1 MENNKITQD
10 FLLQLKRIAD
20 ALEKKNTLEL
30 TREKRMIKLEKL
42 EERKLR
48 SDLRSNLNTNNES
61 LCSDVTSTEF
71 HFTRALI

>member
-1 MENNKITQD
+1 MENNKLTQD

-20 ALEKKNTLEL
+20 ALEKSNTLEL

-48 SDLRSNLNTNNES
+48 SDLRTNSSIGNEP
-61 LCSDVTSTEF
+61 L
-71 HFTRALI
+71 

>member
-20 ALEKKNTLEL
+20 ALEKSNTLEL

-48 SDLRSNLNTNNES
+48 SDLRSNLNTNNEP
-61 LCSDVTSTEF
+61 L
-71 HFTRALI
+71 

>member
-20 ALEKKNTLEL
+20 ALESKSKLEMQ
-30 TREKRMIKLEKL
+30 REKRKIKLEKL

-48 SDLRSNLNTNNES
+48 SDLRINENSRNES
-61 LCSDVTSTEF
+61 L
-71 HFTRALI
+71 

>member
-20 ALEKKNTLEL
+20 ALEKSNNLEL

-48 SDLRSNLNTNNES
+48 SDLRTNSSIGNEP
-61 LCSDVTSTEF
+61 L
-71 HFTRALI
+71 

>member
-1 MENNKITQD
+1 MENNKLTQD

-20 ALEKKNTLEL
+20 ALEKQNNLEL

-48 SDLRSNLNTNNES
+48 SDLRTNSSIGNEP
-61 LCSDVTSTEF
+61 L
-71 HFTRALI
+71 

>member
-1 MENNKITQD
+1 MENNKLTQD

-20 ALEKKNTLEL
+20 ALEKSNTLEL

-48 SDLRSNLNTNNES
+48 SDLRTNSSIGDEP
-61 LCSDVTSTEF
+61 L
-71 HFTRALI
+71 

>member
-48 SDLRSNLNTNNES
+48 SDLRSNLNTNNEP
-61 LCSDVTSTEF
+61 L
-71 HFTRALI
+71 

>member
-1 MENNKITQD
+1 MESNKITQD

-20 ALEKKNTLEL
+20 ALEKSNTLEL

-61 LCSDVTSTEF
+61 L
-71 HFTRALI
+71 

>member
-20 ALEKKNTLEL
+20 ALEKKNALEL
-30 TREKRMIKLEKL
+30 TREKRLITLEKL

-48 SDLRSNLNTNNES
+48 SDLRSNSSIGNES
-61 LCSDVTSTEF
+61 L
-71 HFTRALI
+71 

>member
-20 ALEKKNTLEL
+20 ALEKSNTLEL

-48 SDLRSNLNTNNES
+48 SDLRTNSSIGNEP
-61 LCSDVTSTEF
+61 L
-71 HFTRALI
+71 

>member
-1 MENNKITQD
+1 MENNKLTQD

-20 ALEKKNTLEL
+20 ALEKSNNLEL

-48 SDLRSNLNTNNES
+48 SDLRTNSSIGNEP
-61 LCSDVTSTEF
+61 L
-71 HFTRALI
+71 

>member
-48 SDLRSNLNTNNES
+48 SDLRSNLNTKNEP
-61 LCSDVTSTEF
+61 L
-71 HFTRALI
+71 

>member
-1 MENNKITQD
+1 MENNKLTQD

-20 ALEKKNTLEL
+20 ALEKSNTLEL

-48 SDLRSNLNTNNES
+48 SDLRSNLNTNNEP
-61 LCSDVTSTEF
+61 L
-71 HFTRALI
+71 

>member
-48 SDLRSNLNTNNES
+48 SDLRGNLNTNNEP
-61 LCSDVTSTEF
+61 L
-71 HFTRALI
+71 

>member
-61 LCSDVTSTEF
+61 L
-71 HFTRALI
+71 

>member
-1 MENNKITQD
+1 MENNKLTQD

-20 ALEKKNTLEL
+20 ALEKSNTLEL

-48 SDLRSNLNTNNES
+48 SDLRTNSSIGNES
-61 LCSDVTSTEF
+61 L
-71 HFTRALI
+71 

>member
-20 ALEKKNTLEL
+20 ALEKSNTLEL

-61 LCSDVTSTEF
+61 L
-71 HFTRALI
+71 

>member
-20 ALEKKNTLEL
+20 ALEKSNTLEL

-42 EERKLR
+42 RKRKLR
-48 SDLRSNLNTNNES
+48 SDLRSNLNTNNEP
-61 LCSDVTSTEF
+61 L
-71 HFTRALI
+71 